1 MTFQDFEDVLTFIED
16 AVDEGVEQL
25 SECGSDRMFQ
35 NLSAVFRTL
44 FGLMSRSQGSA
55 QAQEMV
61 CTTLF
66 VTS

>member
-35 NLSAVFRTL
+35 NLSA
-44 FGLMSRSQGSA
+44 
-55 QAQEMV
+55 EP
-61 CTTLF
+61 
-66 VTS
+66 VTG